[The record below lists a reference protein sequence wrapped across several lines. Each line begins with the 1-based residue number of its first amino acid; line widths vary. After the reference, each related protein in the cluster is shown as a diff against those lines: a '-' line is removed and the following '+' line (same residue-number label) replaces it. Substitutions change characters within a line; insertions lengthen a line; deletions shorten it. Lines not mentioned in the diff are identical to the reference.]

1 MPTVTPS
8 RQCTR
13 AALGALLGVL
23 LTVLLVVL
31 TAPVASAAGGSG
43 GETIDVAIPPT
54 GTVACHNK
62 AGTSLGT
69 HPALHSGDSVTCVVA
84 KLAANE
90 QVTVTLGPG
99 GHGLGTA
106 KTDAKG
112 GLTFRFSAPSQ
123 LGAHTVTFTG
133 RTSKAGA
140 VFAFT
145 VVRSAQPG
153 GGGPGSGGGGPGGGG
168 RGPGGLVFTGVDVLG
183 PVLAGAVLIG
193 GGVLLTATNRRRR
206 RRLG

>member
-1 MPTVTPS
+1 MIATSLRQRTP
-8 RQCTR
+8 
-13 AALGALLGVL
+13 AALGVL
-23 LTVLLVVL
+23 LAALLILL

-54 GTVACHNK
+54 GTVACHTK
-62 AGTSLGT
+62 AGASLRQ
-69 HPALHSGDSVTCVVA
+69 HSALHPGDGVTCVVA
-84 KLAANE
+84 KLAARE
-90 QVTVTLGPG
+90 QVGVTLGPG

-112 GLTFRFSAPSQ
+112 GLTFRFAAPSQ

-133 RTSKAGA
+133 RTSKATA

-145 VVRSAQPG
+145 VVRNGHPG
-153 GGGPGSGGGGPGGGG
+153 GGGPGRGGGGPGGGG
-168 RGPGGLVFTGVDVLG
+168 RGPGGLVFTGVAVLG
-183 PVLAGAVLIG
+183 PVLAAAVLIG
-193 GGVLLTATNRRRR
+193 GGVALTATNRRRR